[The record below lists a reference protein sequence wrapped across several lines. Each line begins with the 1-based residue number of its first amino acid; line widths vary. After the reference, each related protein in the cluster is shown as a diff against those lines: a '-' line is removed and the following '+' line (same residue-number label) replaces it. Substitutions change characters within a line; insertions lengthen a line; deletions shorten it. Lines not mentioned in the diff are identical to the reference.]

1 MKVEWLTSGRR
12 SGEDDDALGRMILG
26 RQVIFYLLFAGTGV
40 DVVRAQGGPY
50 GCQPLHRCCRVA
62 LLRNVSIKSISI
74 TRTWRGG
81 GEHQALIV
89 ATFPLCPTRAQL
101 RLMGNTV
108 PGVVVVELSLA
119 VAGDVGPEDVL
130 HGIIADQD
138 VLVPPLLWFTRRRD
152 ATILSMWES

>member
-1 MKVEWLTSGRR
+1 
-12 SGEDDDALGRMILG
+12 
-26 RQVIFYLLFAGTGV
+26 
-40 DVVRAQGGPY
+40 
-50 GCQPLHRCCRVA
+50 
-62 LLRNVSIKSISI
+62 
-74 TRTWRGG
+74 
-81 GEHQALIV
+81 
-89 ATFPLCPTRAQL
+89 
-101 RLMGNTV
+101 MGNTV